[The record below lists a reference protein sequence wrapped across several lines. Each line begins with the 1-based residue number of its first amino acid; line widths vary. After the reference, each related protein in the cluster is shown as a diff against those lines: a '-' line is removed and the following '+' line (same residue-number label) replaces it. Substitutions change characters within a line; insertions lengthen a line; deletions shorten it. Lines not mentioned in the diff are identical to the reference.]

1 MTHLLV
7 MVLLAAS
14 PSELEASGLLPEAG
28 IAWEERGNVPGQ
40 LRIMTTM
47 LEDALYSADVRRAWL
62 LAGELSQLGAEDALL
77 DFWLARIAWGSG
89 LRTEASDALARLETP
104 DPWLH
109 HRARGLSLLYGGN
122 PREAVT
128 QLALSVS
135 AAGTARRGFYA
146 SLDLSCALIASGET
160 TKALE
165 VSELLCAMF
174 PNDALARV
182 MKGLCLQL
190 SGQSA
195 AAARELSSL
204 SPGHPPGAR
213 NMAARLMREFTE

>member
-1 MTHLLV
+1 MTAIIV

-14 PSELEASGLLPEAG
+14 PAELEASGQLVEAG
-28 IAWEERGNVPGQ
+28 TAWEERGDIPGQ
-40 LRIMTTM
+40 VRIMATM

-62 LAGELSQLGAEDALL
+62 LAGELSQLGAEDDLL

-89 LRTEASDALARLETP
+89 LRSEASDALARLDTS

-135 AAGTARRGFYA
+135 VAETSRRGFYA
-146 SLDLSCALIASGET
+146 SLDLCCALIASGENAR
-160 TKALE
+160 ALE
-165 VSELLCAMF
+165 ISGILCEMF

-190 SGQSA
+190 SGQGA
-195 AAARELSSL
+195 ASARELTSL
-204 SPGHPPGAR
+204 SPGHPRGAR
-213 NMAARLMREFTE
+213 NMAARLIREFAE

>member
-1 MTHLLV
+1 MMHLIV
-7 MVLLAAS
+7 MFLFAAS
-14 PSELEASGLLPEAG
+14 PAELEASGLLIEAG
-28 IAWEERGNVPGQ
+28 TAWEEREDVPGQ
-40 LRIMTTM
+40 VRIMTTM

-62 LAGELSQLGAEDALL
+62 LAGELSQLGADNALL
-77 DFWLARIAWGSG
+77 DFWMARIAWCSG
-89 LRTEASDALARLETP
+89 LRTEASDALARIETP

-109 HRARGLSLLYGGN
+109 HRARGLSFLYGGN

-135 AAGTARRGFYA
+135 RAGTARRGFYS
-146 SLDLSCALIASGET
+146 SLDLSCALLASGET

-174 PNDALARV
+174 PTEALATV

-195 AAARELSSL
+195 AAVRELTSL

-213 NMAARLMREFTE
+213 NIATRLMREFTE

>member
-1 MTHLLV
+1 MTHLLAIL
-7 MVLLAAS
+7 LLAAS
-14 PSELEASGLLPEAG
+14 PAELEASGLLTEAG
-28 IAWEERGNVPGQ
+28 TAWEECGDVPGQ
-40 LRIMTTM
+40 VRVMTTM
-47 LEDALYSADVRRAWL
+47 LEDALYAADVRRAWL
-62 LAGELSQLGAEDALL
+62 LAGELSQLGTEDALL
-77 DFWLARIAWGSG
+77 DFWLARIAWNSG
-89 LRTEASDALARLETP
+89 LRTEASDALARIETP

-135 AAGTARRGFYA
+135 EAGTARRGFYA
-146 SLDLSCALIASGET
+146 SLDLCCALLASGET
-160 TKALE
+160 AKALE
-165 VSELLCAMF
+165 VSEILCAMF
-174 PNDALARV
+174 PGDALATV

-195 AAARELSSL
+195 AAARELTSL

-213 NMAARLMREFTE
+213 NIAARLMREFTE

>member
-1 MTHLLV
+1 MMHLIV
-7 MVLLAAS
+7 MFLFAS
-14 PSELEASGLLPEAG
+14 SPAELEASGLLIEAG
-28 IAWEERGNVPGQ
+28 TAWEEREDVPGQ
-40 LRIMTTM
+40 VRIMTTM

-62 LAGELSQLGAEDALL
+62 LAGELSQLGADSALL
-77 DFWLARIAWGSG
+77 DFWMARIAWCSG
-89 LRTEASDALARLETP
+89 LRTEASDALARIETP

-135 AAGTARRGFYA
+135 RAGTARRGLYS
-146 SLDLSCALIASGET
+146 SLDLSCALLASGET
-160 TKALE
+160 AKALE

-174 PNDALARV
+174 PNEALATV

-195 AAARELSSL
+195 AAVRELTSL

-213 NMAARLMREFTE
+213 NIAGRLMREFTE